1 LPPGADLFPTWTEAL
16 LIVSHDRLRLS
27 EPEVL
32 EPEPIF
38 GQA

>member
-1 LPPGADLFPTWTEAL
+1 MIDARRDGWKEGQMFADPR
-16 LIVSHDRLRLS
+16 SS